1 MRSIVAQELVSQ
13 GQFSVHGFITM
24 HVLRIGRRLE
34 RLRVLSDH
42 SIRGRTPSSV
52 DQDHILTVLHISQK
66 RADERVHGCDD
77 R

>member
-1 MRSIVAQELVSQ
+1 MRSTVAHELVWQ
-13 GQFSVHGFITM
+13 GQFSVHGFITV

-34 RLRVLSDH
+34 RLGVWSDH

-52 DQDHILTVLHISQK
+52 DQDHILTVLHVSQK

-77 R
+77 K